1 MAGIIRRR
9 YLGGAAAAV
18 GGLLAA
24 ACGEVE
30 VRYVQG
36 PTGPAGA
43 AGPRGSQG
51 ATGGT
56 GAAGAAGAAGQAQTF
71 VQEKVVTVEKIV
83 DTSQGILQSK
93 NPVTI
98 SWTTFRAKS
107 EWGPLMQNSFR
118 EKFPHITVDLRHL
131 QDIKAPAEGQHG
143 NYPKMWALVAAEDYR
158 RCLCLGPLALGVL
171 QRHPPRGGATD

>member
-9 YLGGAAAAV
+9 YLGGAAAAL

-36 PTGPAGA
+36 PAGPAGP
-43 AGPRGSQG
+43 AGPRGEQGAPRQQG
-51 ATGGT
+51 AT
-56 GAAGAAGAAGQAQTF
+56 GAAGAAGQAQTF

-83 DTSQGILQSK
+83 DTSQGILKSK

-98 SWTTFRAKS
+98 AWTTFRAKS
-107 EWGPLMQNSFR
+107 DWGPLMQNSFR
-118 EKFPHITVDLRHL
+118 EKFPHITVDLR
-131 QDIKAPAEGQHG
+131 
-143 NYPKMWALVAAEDYR
+143 
-158 RCLCLGPLALGVL
+158 
-171 QRHPPRGGATD
+171 